1 MCACTSTAAKV
12 TQLEEKV
19 AEFEN
24 MGKEQGG
31 EMEKVGE
38 IEEGR
43 ALSLSLSFSLS
54 LSVSPHEVVS
64 EDVIL
69 FFHYP

>member
-1 MCACTSTAAKV
+1 
-12 TQLEEKV
+12 LEEKV

-43 ALSLSLSFSLS
+43 ALSLSLSLSLS
-54 LSVSPHEVVS
+54 LC
-64 EDVIL
+64 L
-69 FFHYP
+69 LMRWCRRM